1 MLAVICVAGTVA
13 AAGPSGGNAVAASRA
28 IDTAGTVST
37 LSTGSTASTAAAPPT
52 PLYWPRVLSERS
64 SGAQTITGGALWHTE
79 AYQTAGG
86 GQQAQV
92 MDIDLGSRNLRFG
105 AVEAGDQLIDPS
117 DETIS
122 SMATRTGAVAGVN
135 ADFFA
140 IHATG
145 QPLGMLVLNGTLEA
159 SPVPSWPSDLEVLD
173 NGQIEM
179 STETFSGA
187 VTDTTTGTTHALAAL
202 NRTDQNGLT
211 EVTPFLGASAIGAST
226 IAAGTVNNGVLTV
239 TSVRT
244 SQIVLP
250 RLAAGQEDL
259 IARRGTADSIWLQQV
274 HPGDTLTV
282 SSALAPYGIGQ
293 VRTAVS
299 GGAYLVRNGA
309 MAVPAQG
316 GGENNVLYPVTGIG
330 VSKDGTH
337 AIMVVFDGREG
348 LIQAGLTRPQFAQ
361 WMLSRGAYNA
371 IELDSG
377 GSTEMVARLPG
388 QAHVSVLNRPSD
400 GSERPVAN
408 GLFLYSTESKPTA
421 AIRAVVNNDQPMA
434 VLTGTTELVSTYS
447 TDAVGNPAATGVHV
461 SVAPPGLAT
470 ITGSPTRDGTAVNL
484 KLTAGRQAGSGW
496 LIAQAGHAVTREP
509 LTVTASPR
517 SLTVSPAQ
525 PDLNNGAA
533 QQFSVSGKAANSIAL
548 TITPRDVTWTVSTSR
563 LGTVSPAGRFTAAGT
578 GMGLV
583 TVTATAGGRSAAAS
597 VAVGHSAVVVDPM
610 IDASRWALSPP
621 TNGAA
626 ARLSVSA
633 TQIAQAGDQGSL
645 DVRYSIP
652 AASGVSQL
660 IFHPSPGHGVTIGAA
675 ADGRTPDEIGIWIK
689 GTGGTPATPL
699 APGALTF
706 AEAYIEVN
714 GALDTFYPAAVTYH
728 GWQFVEARVP
738 AGARLPLTL
747 SFLDLLVTGPQG
759 GLAGDVYLSDL
770 QALYPPR

>member
-1 MLAVICVAGTVA
+1 MRTPGRATLAAICVAGTVA
-13 AAGPSGGNAVAASRA
+13 AAAASGGNAVATSGAT
-28 IDTAGTVST
+28 DTAG
-37 LSTGSTASTAAAPPT
+37 TAAAPPT

-79 AYQTAGG
+79 AYRTAGG
-86 GQQAQV
+86 GQRAQV
-92 MDIDLGSRNLRFG
+92 MDIDLSSRNLRFG
-105 AVEAGDQLIDPS
+105 AVEAGDQLVDPS

-145 QPLGMLVLNGTLEA
+145 QPLGMLVLDGTLEA

-173 NGQIEM
+173 NGQIAM
-179 STETFSGA
+179 RTETFSGT
-187 VTDTTTGTTHALAAL
+187 VTDTTTGAAHALAAL
-202 NRTDQNGLT
+202 NRTDQHGLT
-211 EVTPFLGASAIGAST
+211 EVTPFLGAAAIGAST
-226 IAAGTVNNGVLTV
+226 VAAGTVNNGVLTV

-244 SQIVLP
+244 SQTVLP
-250 RLAAGQEDL
+250 RLAADQEDL
-259 IARRGTADSIWLQQV
+259 IARRDTAGSTWLQQV

-309 MAVPAQG
+309 MAVPVHG
-316 GGENNVLYPVTGIG
+316 GGENNVRYPVTGIG
-330 VSKDGTH
+330 VSKNGAH
-337 AIMVVFDGREG
+337 AIMVVFDGHEG
-348 LIQAGLTRPQFAQ
+348 LAQAGLTRPQFAQ
-361 WMLSRGAYNA
+361 WMLSRRAYNA

-400 GSERPVAN
+400 GSQRPVAN
-408 GLFLYSTESKPTA
+408 GLFLYSTESQPA
-421 AIRAVVNNDQPMA
+421 AAVRAVVNNGRPMA
-434 VLTGTTELVSTYS
+434 VLTGTTEQVSTYA

-461 SVAPPGLAT
+461 SIVPPGLAT
-470 ITGSPTRDGTAVNL
+470 ITGSPTGNGIAVNL
-484 KLTAGRQAGSGW
+484 KLTARRKAGSGW

-517 SLTVSPAQ
+517 SLTVSPAR
-525 PDLNNGAA
+525 PDLDNGAA
-533 QQFSVSGKAANSIAL
+533 QQFSVSGKAANGTAL
-548 TITPRDVTWTVSTSR
+548 TMTSRDVTWTVSTGR
-563 LGTVSPAGRFTAAGT
+563 LGTLSAGGRFTAART
-578 GMGLV
+578 RMGLV
-583 TVTATAGGRSAAAS
+583 TVTARARGRSAAAS

-610 IDASRWALSPP
+610 TAASRWALSPP
-621 TNGAA
+621 TNGAVA
-626 ARLSVSA
+626 KLSVSA
-633 TQIAQAGDQGSL
+633 TQVARAGDKGSL

-660 IFHPSPGHGVTIGAA
+660 IFHPSPGHRVTIGAA
-675 ADGRTPDEIGIWIK
+675 ADGRTPNEIGVRIK
-689 GTGGTPATPL
+689 GTGGAPATPL

-714 GALDTFYPAAVTYH
+714 GALDTFYPAAVTYR
-728 GWQFVEARVP
+728 GWRLVEARVP

-770 QALYPPR
+770 EALYPPR

>member
-1 MLAVICVAGTVA
+1 MRTPGRAILAVVCVAGAVA
-13 AAGPSGGNAVAASRA
+13 AAASGGNAVAASRV
-28 IDTAGTVST
+28 T
-37 LSTGSTASTAAAPPT
+37 STAAVLGRAAAPPS
-52 PLYWPRVLSERS
+52 PPYWPRVLSERS
-64 SGAQTITGGALWHTE
+64 SGAQTITGGARWHTE
-79 AYQTAGG
+79 AYQTADG
-86 GQQAQV
+86 GQLAQV
-92 MDIDLGSRNLRFG
+92 MDIDVGNRNLRFG

-159 SPVPSWPSDLEVLD
+159 SPVPSWPSDLEVLN
-173 NGQIEM
+173 NGRIAM
-179 STETFSGA
+179 STETFSGT
-187 VTDTTTGTTHALAAL
+187 VTDTTTGATRALAAL

-211 EVTPFLGASAIGAST
+211 EVTPFLGAAAIGAST
-226 IAAGTVNNGVLTV
+226 IAAGAVNHGVLTV

-244 SQIVLP
+244 SQTALP
-250 RLAAGQEDL
+250 RLATGQEDL
-259 IARRGTADSIWLQQV
+259 TARRGTADSTWLQQV

-299 GGAYLVRNGA
+299 GGASLVRNGT

-348 LIQAGLTRPQFAQ
+348 LVQAGLTRPQFAQ

-388 QAHVSVLNRPSD
+388 QAHVSVLNHPSD
-400 GSERPVAN
+400 GSQRPVAN
-408 GLFLYSTESKPTA
+408 GLFLYSTESKPA
-421 AIRAVVNNDQPMA
+421 AAVRAVVNNGQPMA
-434 VLTGTTELVSTYS
+434 VLTGTTEQVSTYA
-447 TDAVGNPAATGVHV
+447 TDAAGNPAAAGVRV

-470 ITGSPTRDGTAVNL
+470 ITGRPARNGTAVNL

-496 LIAQAGHAVTREP
+496 LIAQAGDAVTREP

-517 SLTVSPAQ
+517 SLTVSPGQ
-525 PDLNNGAA
+525 PDLDNGAV
-533 QQFSVSGKAANSIAL
+533 QQFSVSGKAANGTAL
-548 TITPRDVTWTVSTSR
+548 TMIPRDATWSVSTSR
-563 LGTVSPAGRFTAAGT
+563 LGTVSDAGRFTAAGT

-583 TVTATAGGRSAAAS
+583 TVTAAAGARRAAAS
-597 VAVGHSAVVVDPM
+597 VAVGHSAVVADPM
-610 IDASRWALSPP
+610 TDASTWALSPP

-626 ARLSVSA
+626 ATLSA
-633 TQIAQAGDQGSL
+633 APAQIARAGDKGSL

-660 IFHPSPGHGVTIGAA
+660 IFHPSAGHGVTIGAA

-689 GTGGTPATPL
+689 GTGGNPATPL

-714 GALDTFYPAAVTYH
+714 GARDTFYPAAVTYH
-728 GWQFVEARVP
+728 GWQLVEARVP

-747 SFLDLLVTGPQG
+747 SFLDLLVTGPQA

-770 QALYPPR
+770 EALYPPR

>member
-1 MLAVICVAGTVA
+1 MLAVICVAGTA
-13 AAGPSGGNAVAASRA
+13 AAAAVSGGNAVAAGR
-28 IDTAGTVST
+28 
-37 LSTGSTASTAAAPPT
+37 AAPPLT
-52 PLYWPRVLSERS
+52 PPYWPRVVSERS
-64 SGAQTITGGALWHTE
+64 SGAQTITGGAHWHTE

-86 GQQAQV
+86 GQRAQV
-92 MDIDLGSRNLRFG
+92 MDIDLGNQNLRLG
-105 AVEAGDQLIDPS
+105 AVEAGDQLIDPPG
-117 DETIS
+117 ETIS

-145 QPLGMLVLNGTLEA
+145 QPLGMLVLNGALEA

-173 NGQIEM
+173 NGQIAM
-179 STETFSGA
+179 STETFSGT
-187 VTDTTTGTTHALAAL
+187 VTDTATGATHALAAL

-211 EVTPFLGASAIGAST
+211 EVTPFLGAATLGAST
-226 IAAGTVNNGVLTV
+226 IAVGTVRNGVLTI

-244 SQIVLP
+244 SQTALP
-250 RLAAGQEDL
+250 RLSAGREDL
-259 IARRGTADSIWLQQV
+259 IARRGTADSTWLQQV

-316 GGENNVLYPVTGIG
+316 GGENNVPYPVTGIG
-330 VSKDGTH
+330 VRKDGTH
-337 AIMVVFDGREG
+337 AVMVVFDGHEG
-348 LIQAGLTRPQFAQ
+348 AAQAGLTRPQFAQ

-388 QAHVSVLNRPSD
+388 RAHVSVLNHPSD
-400 GSERPVAN
+400 GSQRPVAN
-408 GLFLYSTESKPTA
+408 GLFLYSTESKPA
-421 AIRAVVNNDQPMA
+421 AAVRAVVNNGQPMA
-434 VLTGTTELVSTYS
+434 VLTGTAEQVSTYT
-447 TDAVGNPAATGVHV
+447 TDAVGNPAATGVRV
-461 SVAPPGLAT
+461 SVTPSGLAT
-470 ITGSPTRDGTAVNL
+470 VTGSPTRNGTAANL
-484 KLTAGRQAGSGW
+484 TLTAGRQAGSGW
-496 LIAQAGHAVTREP
+496 LIAQAGQAVTREP

-517 SLTVSPAQ
+517 SLTVSPAR
-525 PDLNNGAA
+525 PDLGNGAT
-533 QQFSVSGKAANSIAL
+533 QQFSVSGKAANGTAL
-548 TITPRDVTWTVSTSR
+548 TMTARDATWTLSAGR
-563 LGTVSPAGRFTAAGT
+563 LGTLSGAGRFTAAGM

-583 TVTATAGGRSAAAS
+583 TVTATTGGHRAAAS

-610 IDASRWALSPP
+610 TDASRWALSPP

-626 ARLSVSA
+626 ATLSASA
-633 TQIAQAGDQGSL
+633 TQIARAGDRGSL

-652 AASGVSQL
+652 AASDVSQL
-660 IFHPSPGHGVTIGAA
+660 IFHPSAGHGVTVGAA
-675 ADGRTPDEIGIWIK
+675 ADGRAPDEIGIWIK

-714 GALDTFYPAAVTYH
+714 GARETFYPAAVTYH
-728 GWQFVEARVP
+728 GWQLVEARLP
-738 AGARLPLTL
+738 AGVRLPLTL
-747 SFLDLLVTGPQG
+747 SFLDLLVTGPQA
-759 GLAGDVYLSDL
+759 GLAGDIYLSDL
-770 QALYPPR
+770 EALYPPR

>member
-1 MLAVICVAGTVA
+1 MLGVICVAGSIA
-13 AAGPSGGNAVAASRA
+13 AAAACGGNAVAASRA
-28 IDTAGTVST
+28 IDAAGTTSMV
-37 LSTGSTASTAAAPPT
+37 STAAPPPT

-64 SGAQTITGGALWHTE
+64 SRPQTITGGALWHTE

-86 GQQAQV
+86 GQRAQV
-92 MDIDLGSRNLRFG
+92 MKIDLGSRNLRFG

-122 SMATRTGAVAGVN
+122 SMAARTGAVAGVN

-159 SPVPSWPSDLEVLD
+159 SPVPSRPSDLEVLN
-173 NGQIEM
+173 NGQITM
-179 STETFSGA
+179 STERFSGT
-187 VTDTTTGTTHALAAL
+187 VTDRTTGTIHALAAL

-211 EVTPFLGASAIGAST
+211 EVTPFLGAAAIGAST
-226 IAAGTVNNGVLTV
+226 IAAGAVNHGVLTV

-244 SQIVLP
+244 SQTALP
-250 RLAAGQEDL
+250 RLAAGQQDL

-282 SSALAPYGIGQ
+282 STALAPYGIGQ

-309 MAVPAQG
+309 MAVAVQG

-330 VSKDGTH
+330 VSKDGTR

-348 LIQAGLTRPQFAQ
+348 QVQAGLTRPQFAQ
-361 WMLSRGAYNA
+361 WMLSQGAYNA
-371 IELDSG
+371 IQLDSG

-388 QAHVSVLNRPSD
+388 QAHVSVLNHPSD
-400 GSERPVAN
+400 GSQRPVAN
-408 GLFLYSTESKPTA
+408 GLFLYSTETKPA
-421 AIRAVVNNDQPMA
+421 AAVRAVVNNGQPMA
-434 VLTGTTELVSTYS
+434 VLTGTTEQVSTYA
-447 TDAVGNPAATGVHV
+447 TDAAGNPAATGVHV
-461 SVAPPGLAT
+461 SVVPPGLAA
-470 ITGSPTRDGTAVNL
+470 ITGSPTGNGTAANL
-484 KLTAGRQAGSGW
+484 NLTAGRQAGSGW

-509 LTVTASPR
+509 LTVIASPR

-525 PDLNNGAA
+525 PDLDNGAA
-533 QQFSVSGKAANSIAL
+533 QQFSVSGKAANGAAL
-548 TITPRDVTWTVSTSR
+548 TITPRDVTWTLSTGR
-563 LGTVSPAGRFTAAGT
+563 LGTLSAAGRFTAARA

-583 TVTATAGGRSAAAS
+583 TVTATADGRSAAAS

-610 IDASRWALSPP
+610 TDASVWALSPP

-626 ARLSVSA
+626 AQLSVSA
-633 TQIAQAGDQGSL
+633 TQIAQAGDKGSL

-660 IFHPSPGHGVTIGAA
+660 IFHPSPGHGVTISAA
-675 ADGRTPDEIGIWIK
+675 ADGRAPDEIGIWIK
-689 GTGGTPATPL
+689 GTGGTPASPL
-699 APGALTF
+699 APGALTL

-728 GWQFVEARVP
+728 GWRLVEARVP